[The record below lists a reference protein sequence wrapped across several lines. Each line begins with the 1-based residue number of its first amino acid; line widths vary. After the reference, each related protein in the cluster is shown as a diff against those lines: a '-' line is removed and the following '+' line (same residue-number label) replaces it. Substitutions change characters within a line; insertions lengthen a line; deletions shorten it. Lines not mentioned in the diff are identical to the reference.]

1 MNNPI
6 KSPIILSTLNAR
18 YSHCSFGLR
27 YLLANLEELQPSAQ
41 IMEFTIAQNPRDIV
55 EALVSLNPSVIGFG
69 VYIWNARQTLEVVS
83 TLKRVRPDIKVVLGG
98 PEVSYETESQAICQ
112 LADLTIRGEADF
124 LFRDVCRAWF
134 SEGKWPVR
142 RWISGELPE
151 IKSIRMPYSLYND
164 HDIQNRVIYV
174 EASRGCPYK
183 CEYCLSSLDK
193 SVRSFEIDLFLEE
206 MDRLIQRGVRQFKFV
221 DRTFNLS
228 VATGTRIL
236 KFFLDRIN
244 LGLFLHFEMV
254 PDRLPLE
261 LRDLIK
267 QFPKGSLQ
275 FEVGIQTWSPEVA
288 RLVSRRQDYSKISE
302 NFAFLNQE
310 TGVHTHAD
318 LIVGLPGETLESF
331 ADGFDAVAALKPDE
345 VQVGILKRLRGT
357 PIIRHDREW
366 EMVYQEHAPYQVL
379 RTKTMGFE
387 TIQRMT
393 RFAHFWDL
401 VANSGNFKHTMAI
414 VSELSSQ
421 RSAPSLF
428 WEMDE
433 MSSYLSKKHPQGHSV
448 ALLNLLESV
457 WTYLRGEK
465 KVDEARLKEALIRDY
480 SLDHEGRT
488 KRDVPVFLRDQ
499 AKGAAS
505 PASGAP
511 KTSAT
516 PKRQLRHLAN
526 A

>member
-1 MNNPI
+1 MTGL
-6 KSPIILSTLNAR
+6 IILSTLNAR

-27 YLLANLEELQPSAQ
+27 YLLANLGELKGRARL
-41 IMEFTIAQNPRDIV
+41 MEFTISQNPRDIV
-55 EALVSLNPSVIGFG
+55 EAILAQNPSIVGFG
-69 VYIWNARQTLEVVS
+69 VYIWNAKQTHEVVS
-83 TLKRVRPDIKVVLGG
+83 ILKRVQPEIKVVLGG
-98 PEVSYETESQAICQ
+98 PEVTHETEIQPICHT
-112 LADLTIRGEADF
+112 ADLTIRGEADF
-124 LFRDVCRAWF
+124 LFRDVCEAWLHR
-134 SEGKWPVR
+134 GIWPDKK
-142 RWISGELPE
+142 WISGELPE
-151 IKSIRMPYSLYND
+151 IRSICLPYSYYND
-164 HDIQNRVIYV
+164 EDIKNRVIYV

-193 SVRSFEIDLFLEE
+193 SVRSFDIDLFLSEL
-206 MDRLIQRGVRQFKFV
+206 DRLIQRGVRQFKFV

-228 VATGTRIL
+228 VTTGSRIL
-236 KFFLDRIN
+236 KFFLERIE

-254 PDRLPLE
+254 PDRLPVE

-267 QFPKGSLQ
+267 QFPHGSLQ

-288 RLVSRRQDYSKISE
+288 RLVSRRQDYAKISE
-302 NFAFLNQE
+302 NFEFLNRE

-331 ADGFDAVAALKPDE
+331 AVGFDAVTALKPDE
-345 VQVGILKRLRGT
+345 VQVGILKRLRGA

-366 EMVYQEHAPYQVL
+366 GMSYQEHPPYQVL
-379 RTKTMGFE
+379 KTKMMGFE

-393 RFAHFWDL
+393 RFAHFWDH
-401 VANSGNFKHTMAI
+401 VANSGNFKNTMGI
-414 VSELSSQ
+414 IGELAAQ

-433 MSSYLSKKHPQGHSV
+433 LSTYLSKKHPQGHGV

-457 WTYLRGEK
+457 WLYLRDEK
-465 KVDEARLKEALIRDY
+465 KVDEDRLKEALIRDY

-488 KRDVPVFLRDQ
+488 KRDVPVFLR
-499 AKGAAS
+499 AKVNPEAS
-505 PASGAP
+505 PQSQKAQ
-511 KTSAT
+511 TSAAT
-516 PKRQLRHLAN
+516 PKRQLRHMVN

>member
-1 MNNPI
+1 MTG
-6 KSPIILSTLNAR
+6 PIILSTLNAR

-27 YLLANLEELQPSAQ
+27 YLLANLGELQSRARL
-41 IMEFTIAQNPRDIV
+41 MEFTIAQNPRDIV
-55 EALVSLNPSVIGFG
+55 EAILAQNPAVVGFG

-83 TLKRVRPDIKVVLGG
+83 TLKRVQPDLKIVLGG

-124 LFRDVCRAWF
+124 LFREICQAWMDN
-134 SEGKWPVR
+134 GVWPEKK
-142 RWISGELPE
+142 WISGELPE
-151 IKSIRMPYSLYND
+151 IRAIRLPYSYYSD
-164 HDIQNRVIYV
+164 EDIRNRVIYV

-193 SVRSFEIDLFLEE
+193 SVRSFDLDLFLGE
-206 MDRLIQRGVRQFKFV
+206 MDRLVERGVRQFKFV

-228 VATGTRIL
+228 IATGSKIL
-236 KFFLDRIN
+236 KFFLERMH

-261 LRDLIK
+261 LRELIR
-267 QFPKGSLQ
+267 QFPAGSLQ

-288 RLVSRRQDYSKISE
+288 RLVSRRQDYAKIRE
-302 NFAFLNQE
+302 NFEFLNRE

-318 LIVGLPGETLESF
+318 LIVGLPGETLETF
-331 ADGFDAVAALKPDE
+331 AEGFDAVAALGPDE

-366 EMVYQEHAPYQVL
+366 EMTYQEHPPYQVL
-379 RTKTMGFE
+379 RTKTMSFE

-401 VANSGNFKHTMAI
+401 VANSGNFKNTMEI
-414 VSELSSQ
+414 VSELASK
-421 RSAPSLF
+421 RSNPSLSR
-428 WEMDE
+428 EMDE
-433 MSSYLSKKHPQGHSV
+433 LASELSKRHPQGHGV

-457 WTYLRGEK
+457 WLYLRDEK
-465 KVDEARLKEALIRDY
+465 KVDASLLRESLIRDY
-480 SLDHEGRT
+480 SLDSHGKT
-488 KRDVPVFLRDQ
+488 KRDIPVFLRDESAVSSSMSAQ
-499 AKGAAS
+499 KLKA
-505 PASGAP
+505 
-511 KTSAT
+511 SAT
-516 PKRQLRHLAN
+516 PKRQLRHLVN
-526 A
+526 